1 MVVSMFIVIPISI
14 CVDLLPGHTYEDLLV
29 GPKLILAYILHRS
42 LLYTN
47 SNCYTETNCRSI
59 HVARDNLCGHR
70 SDNLTALKPG
80 CVQLAFFEIE
90 GRSLRGTSV
99 FVDSTYSTGS
109 NIASGYSGYA
119 DWSRYKSH
127 GELCCFHTS
136 QAYGGSVNISS
147 LR

>member
-1 MVVSMFIVIPISI
+1 MVENLIWCCCARTS
-14 CVDLLPGHTYEDLLV
+14 YELV
-29 GPKLILAYILHRS
+29 CLRYF
-42 LLYTN
+42 
-47 SNCYTETNCRSI
+47 
-59 HVARDNLCGHR
+59 NLSGHR

-127 GELCCFHTS
+127 GELCCFHMS
-136 QAYGGSVNISS
+136 EAYGGSVNISP